1 MATNSTTICNLA
13 LSKIGNKRIVSLDEE
28 SPEARACRLVYE
40 PARDEVLRSHQWNF
54 AMKRMVLSRLVAA
67 PAFGWACQFQLPVDC
82 LRVLQLNGYEPGERR
97 DNWEIEG
104 RVLLADDETAEI
116 KYIARVTDGNLYDA
130 IFVKALAVKV
140 GAEIAKPL
148 AGSSSLAEG
157 LLTEYERIVGP
168 LARSADSF
176 ESRPKRKLP
185 WVESDLVR
193 ARSGGR

>member
-13 LSKIGNKRIVSLDEE
+13 LSRIGNKRIVSLEEE
-28 SPEARACRLVYE
+28 SPEARACRLVFE
-40 PARDEVLRSHQWNF
+40 PARDEVLRSHRWNF
-54 AMKRMVLSRLVAA
+54 ATRRASLSRLAEA
-67 PAFGWACQFQLPVDC
+67 PGFGWEHQFQLPVDC
-82 LRVLQLNGYEPGERR
+82 LRVLQCNGYEPGERHHQ
-97 DNWEIEG
+97 WEIEG

-116 KYIARVTDGNLYDA
+116 KYIAKITDGNLYDA
-130 IFVKALAVKV
+130 IFVKALAVKIA
-140 GAEIAKPL
+140 AEIAKPL
-148 AGSSSLAEG
+148 AGSSPLGES